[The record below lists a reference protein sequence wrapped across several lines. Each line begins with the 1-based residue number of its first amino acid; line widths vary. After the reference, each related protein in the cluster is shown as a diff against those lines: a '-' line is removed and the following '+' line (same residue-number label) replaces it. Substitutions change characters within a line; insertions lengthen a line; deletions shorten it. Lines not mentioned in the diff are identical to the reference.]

1 MELKNFKTIE
11 DMSMVQMEVDKSRFI
26 AVIASVEDVKDV
38 KKFLASLKV
47 SNKDAKHIA
56 YAYRLGE
63 DYVVAKYNDDGEPG
77 GSAGLPIFEAIK
89 RAELSNVVLAVVRYF
104 GGKELGKSKL
114 TRTYGA
120 VANAV
125 VKNTKIYEFKL
136 CNIYEM
142 KLTYHDYA
150 ILGKFL
156 TEKGYYVLD
165 QNTDESMPFIKV
177 AIPQDIAD
185 KEVESIRARA
195 RGANFVNNVGTGF
208 YKFRAQSK

>member
-1 MELKNFKTIE
+1 
-11 DMSMVQMEVDKSRFI
+11 MSMVQIEVDKSRFI
-26 AVIASVEDVKDV
+26 AVIASVEEAKDV
-38 KKFLASLKV
+38 KNFLASLRV

-63 DYVVAKYNDDGEPG
+63 DYVVAKFNDDGEPG

-89 RAELSNVVLAVVRYF
+89 KAELSNVVIAVVRYF

-114 TRTYGA
+114 TRTYGV

-125 VKNTKIYEFKL
+125 VKNSKIFEYKA

-142 KLTYHDYA
+142 KLTYSDYA
-150 ILGKFL
+150 SLGKFL

-165 QNTDESMPFIKV
+165 QNTNESMPFIKV
-177 AIPQDIAD
+177 AIPEDCAD
-185 KEVESIRARA
+185 QEIESIRARA
-195 RGANFVNNVGTGF
+195 RGANIVNKVGSGY
-208 YKFRAQSK
+208 YKFRARLTK